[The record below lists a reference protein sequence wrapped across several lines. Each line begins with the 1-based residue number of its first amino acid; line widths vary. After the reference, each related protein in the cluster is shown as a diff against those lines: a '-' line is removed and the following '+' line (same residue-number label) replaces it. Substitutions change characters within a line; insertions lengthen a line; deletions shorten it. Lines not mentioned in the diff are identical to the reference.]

1 MSAPG
6 LLSGGSLCLPVSRA
20 LLFFFFLSRFWTLS
34 WRSDSKYGY
43 CFSPP
48 LLRARADAWLPSPGG
63 QAGGPASSCSWESG
77 SGWLVANGLRT
88 GHNRLGAPS
97 SLPPPPP
104 PPHPSHLSSSSPSS
118 PHHPSLLSR
127 RLHGNPGTEVDQG
140 ALSIVVPHPK
150 FISTHQ
156 AISAG
161 LGGYTPTP
169 TSSSSSCSCSIQF
182 PLLRPEVFF
191 QIKSKSSSYV

>member
-6 LLSGGSLCLPVSRA
+6 LLSGGSLCLPMSRA
-20 LLFFFFLSRFWTLS
+20 LLFFLSLFLSRFWTLS

-104 PPHPSHLSSSSPSS
+104 PPPPPPIIPLSYPMAAWE
-118 PHHPSLLSR
+118 
-127 RLHGNPGTEVDQG
+127 PGHRGGPGG
-140 ALSIVVPHPK
+140 AQHCG
-150 FISTHQ
+150 
-156 AISAG
+156 A
-161 LGGYTPTP
+161 
-169 TSSSSSCSCSIQF
+169 TSQ
-182 PLLRPEVFF
+182 VH
-191 QIKSKSSSYV
+191 